1 MARRFLVMMLVAA
14 VAAFLV
20 FGSCSQEKKAGTPA
34 SQAPKRAATPETTA
48 RMDSPEVVPGKV
60 IVDLGILQSFVDEPD
75 HHFGLARKAF
85 EEKDYATASKELVKC
100 AGFVKLESMR
110 AHGEDLGILKD
121 AVDRLAALADEV
133 KTGDVHSVQKLDDA
147 YAHAELALAHHHQL
161 LAVEAWNAQH
171 PSEAGQ
177 DLKAASMHLENSL
190 KYADK
195 KTETDAKDAIDDA
208 NDLGEKLVA
217 GTAIAADKVGKGMQN
232 LGAKIEDWG
241 KKMMAPKK

>member
-1 MARRFLVMMLVAA
+1 MARTFFVTMLIVA
-14 VAAFLV
+14 VAAFLAI
-20 FGSCSQEKKAGTPA
+20 GGCSQEKKTG
-34 SQAPKRAATPETTA
+34 TPETSAAQQPPARPTA
-48 RMDSPEVVPGKV
+48 APADSPRVVPGKV

-85 EEKDYATASKELVKC
+85 EEKDYATASKELLKC

-110 AHGEDLGILKD
+110 AHGEDLRMLED
-121 AVDRLAALADEV
+121 AVERFGELAAAV
-133 KTGDVHSVQKLDDA
+133 KTGDVESVQKLDDA
-147 YAHAELALAHHHQL
+147 YMHAELALAHHHQL
-161 LAVEAWNAQH
+161 LAVAAWNAQH

-177 DLKAASMHLENSL
+177 DLKAASIHLENSL

-208 NDLGEKLVA
+208 NDLGDKLIA
-217 GTAIAADKVGKGMQN
+217 GTAIAADKVGKGMQS